1 MERLTYKDLV
11 ARYGAVMA
19 SDLLL
24 TIEKTAHIRRS
35 EDYLA
40 DEETRLQKALEALD
54 RINFAA

>member
-24 TIEKTAHIRRS
+24 TIEKTAHIRS